1 MLDLSATFDLVNHNL
16 LLEKLKLM
24 GFSND
29 VIKWFK
35 SYLENRSQVVYV
47 DGKLSGV
54 KKVKIGVPQGTVLG
68 ALLYILFTNDI
79 PEVVHGYCTDCIE
92 QISLNTGSGIIYP

>member
-1 MLDLSATFDLVNHNL
+1 MEQNEMSAVMMLDLSAAFDLVNHNL

-24 GFSND
+24 GFSNE
-29 VIKWFK
+29 VIKWFE

-68 ALLYILFTNDI
+68 ALLYILFTNQKLYMATALI
-79 PEVVHGYCTDCIE
+79 V
-92 QISLNTGSGIIYP
+92 